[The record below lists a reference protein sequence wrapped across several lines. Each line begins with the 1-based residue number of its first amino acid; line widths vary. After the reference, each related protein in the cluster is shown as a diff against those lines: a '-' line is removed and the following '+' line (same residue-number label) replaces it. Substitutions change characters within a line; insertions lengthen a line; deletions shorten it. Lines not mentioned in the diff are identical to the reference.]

1 MTYETLRV
9 EQSNGVATVTV
20 NREQVLN
27 AINRATLQDLDDC
40 FTDLES
46 DSSVRVVVLTGAGN
60 RAFIAGA
67 DIAELAEM
75 TPTSGHTI
83 ARRGQALCE
92 RIERARVPVI
102 AAVNGFALGGGLELA
117 MACTFRIAVDTAI
130 FGQPEVNLG
139 LIPGFGGTQRLPR
152 LIGPGRALEMLLT
165 GKSIDAGEARRLGLA
180 NRVVPAEEFL
190 DEVDDFARLLADKP
204 PMAVKYILEAVR
216 TGVQIP
222 LPEACELE
230 ATLFGLV
237 AATEDMREGTQA
249 FLEKRAA
256 VFKGQ

>member
-1 MTYETLRV
+1 MTFETLRV
-9 EQSNGVATVTV
+9 EQSNGVATVTI

-27 AINRATLQDLDDC
+27 ALNRATLQDLDDC
-40 FTDLES
+40 LTNLES

-67 DIAELAEM
+67 DISELAEM
-75 TPTSGHTI
+75 TPTSGHAI

-92 RIERARVPVI
+92 RIERSTVPFI

-117 MACTFRIAVDTAI
+117 MACTFRIAADTAT

-152 LIGPGRALEMLLT
+152 LIGPARALEMLLT
-165 GKSIDAGEARRLGLA
+165 GKSIDAGDAGRVGLV
-180 NRVVPAEEFL
+180 NRVVAAEKFL
-190 DEVDDFARLLADKP
+190 DEVGDLARLLASKP
-204 PMAVKYILEAVR
+204 PVAVKYILEAVR
-216 TGVQIP
+216 TGMQIS
-222 LPEACELE
+222 LPAACELE